1 MRATLI
7 AHLVLS
13 FITILALSG
22 CSSRLRYI
30 SDVNSIALTDQS
42 IGKRY
47 VLLPGN
53 ERVTLDDLE
62 FSEYAQY
69 VGLILAPL
77 GFTKAATEQ
86 EADIAILVSY
96 GIGNPQSHQ
105 YSSSIPVYGQ
115 TGVSSST
122 TSGTIM
128 PLGGGMASYSGNT
141 TYMPSYGVTGY
152 QTQVQSYTTYTRFLE
167 VAAYDLYAF
176 RHEKRQRQVWKTSA
190 VSYRRE

>member
-53 ERVTLDDLE
+53 ERVTPDDLE

-141 TYMPSYGVTGY
+141 TYMPSMASLAIKRRY
-152 QTQVQSYTTYTRFLE
+152 SPIPPTRGSLRWRLTISTPF
-167 VAAYDLYAF
+167 DM
-176 RHEKRQRQVWKTSA
+176 
-190 VSYRRE
+190 RRDSVKCGKPAR